1 MSKEKIG
8 LIEKSL
14 ISKKIVEYEI
24 YFIDTEIY
32 ETEFIKSVI
41 ASEREVNK
49 LEYVIRILSQKGNET
64 GIGIVKG
71 NSLEPKDIDKNIEK
85 CIQLC
90 FKSCW
95 AKPMNIHFGCIK
107 IRKLLSIPYV
117 IGDLIKHTISLNKYT
132 K

>member
-32 ETEFIKSVI
+32 ETEFIKSAI

-49 LEYVIRILSQKGNET
+49 LEYVIRILSQKGKET

-71 NSLEPKDIDKNIEK
+71 NSLEPKDIDKNIET
-85 CIQLC
+85 CV
-90 FKSCW
+90 
-95 AKPMNIHFGCIK
+95 
-107 IRKLLSIPYV
+107 LLSKNNSSSKYYFPKMILPWEQWW
-117 IGDLIKHTISLNKYT
+117 IRPLPLLLIYWQLLLRRN
-132 K
+132 